1 MDPLILTVLRRRYR
15 TTAPPAITTR
25 LVSSRA
31 AAGTN
36 AKEYESI
43 VKPFNASFSPDAPNV
58 SPSPAAAAGSL
69 LVAEAERR
77 LARV

>member
-36 AKEYESI
+36 AKEYEST

-58 SPSPAAAAGSL
+58 SPSPAVVGSL
-69 LVAEAERR
+69 LVAEAESR